1 MVVVWTVPSVVECRV
16 EGGGRTEV
24 AATSVLVVVTGPTEV
39 AVSSL
44 VVVVAVSS
52 VVIAVV
58 VAVAAVF
65 AEVTSKPN
73 RAEDA

>member
-1 MVVVWTVPSVVECRV
+1 MTVPSVVECRV
-16 EGGGRTEV
+16 EGGGPTEV
-24 AATSVLVVVTGPTEV
+24 AASSVVVVTGPTEV